1 MSFAINSYLILLIGA
16 CKFNVRSAIEI
27 IGTKHVPN
35 PNERNNGDG
44 CQIVNYWYLPSKQIG
59 DGCQGLQIKM
69 NRR

>member
-44 CQIVNYWYLPSKQIG
+44 CQIVNY
-59 DGCQGLQIKM
+59 
-69 NRR
+69 